1 MLQELTIENLAIIDH
16 LSLNFSDQMTV
27 LTGETGAGK
36 SIIIDAVGL
45 LVGGRGSQELIRKG
59 EGSLKVQGQFE
70 ISDQV
75 VIEDVLNELGVE
87 ITDGTLVIQREI
99 NRNGRNIIRVNGT
112 LMNTS
117 SLKKIGSRLVDIEG
131 QNDHQ
136 LLMQPEQHLGLLDE
150 FTNQDDDLLAKYET
164 IYEQYTD
171 TIHKIKQKQATE
183 QQSAQRIDMLEF
195 QVNEI
200 NNANLIEDEDVELTN
215 EQAQLNHF
223 QQINTALQTVQGVL
237 AGDDNGSSLD
247 AIASA
252 KESLEEISDFND
264 DYTQLND
271 RVSEAYFTLQDVAN
285 EVGRQLDNL
294 SFDEGRLN
302 EIEQRLNLIND
313 LERKYGDSV
322 TEILVYCTKISAE
335 LESMQENNVTSD
347 ELEERLVTLKSQL
360 QTLGNNLSQNRKQA
374 AKQIEKDIKQQLN
387 DLYMEKAVFEIKF
400 MDKKDDMFY
409 SNGIDQV
416 EFYIQ
421 TNPGEEMG
429 PLAKIASG
437 GELSRVMLALKT
449 IFARSQGVTSIIF
462 DEVDTG
468 VSGRVAQAIAEKI
481 KVIANQSQVL
491 CITHLPQVAAMA
503 QHHLLISKAVQDD
516 RTITSVDGLDEESR
530 IDELARML
538 AGAEVT
544 PLTVEH
550 AKELLKMAK

>member
-87 ITDGTLVIQREI
+87 IADGTLVIQREI
-99 NRNGRNIIRVNGT
+99 NRNGRNIIRVNDT
-112 LMNTS
+112 LMNTT

-150 FTNQDDDLLAKYET
+150 FANQDDDLLTKYEN
-164 IYEQYTD
+164 IYERYID

-200 NNANLIEDEDVELTN
+200 NNANLIENEDVDLTN

-294 SFDEGRLN
+294 SFDEDRLN

-360 QTLGNNLSQNRKQA
+360 QTLGNKLSQNRKQA

>member
-87 ITDGTLVIQREI
+87 IADGTLVIQREI
-99 NRNGRNIIRVNGT
+99 NRNGRNIIRVNDT
-112 LMNTS
+112 LMNTT

-150 FTNQDDDLLAKYET
+150 FANQDDDLLTKYEN
-164 IYEQYTD
+164 IYERYID

-200 NNANLIEDEDVELTN
+200 NNANLIENEDVDLTN

-223 QQINTALQTVQGVL
+223 QQINSSLQTVQGVL

-294 SFDEGRLN
+294 SFDEDRLN

-360 QTLGNNLSQNRKQA
+360 QTLGNKLSQNRKQA

-421 TNPGEEMG
+421 TNPGEAMG

>member
-87 ITDGTLVIQREI
+87 IADGTLVIQREI

-112 LMNTS
+112 LMNTT

-150 FTNQDDDLLAKYET
+150 FANQDDDLLAKYEN
-164 IYEQYTD
+164 IYEQYID

-200 NNANLIEDEDVELTN
+200 NNANLIENEDVDLTN

-264 DYTQLND
+264 DYTKLTD

-294 SFDEGRLN
+294 SFDEDRLN

-360 QTLGNNLSQNRKQA
+360 QTLGNKLSQNRKQA

>member
-87 ITDGTLVIQREI
+87 IADGTLVIQREI

-112 LMNTS
+112 LMNTT

-136 LLMQPEQHLGLLDE
+136 LLMQPDQHLGLLDE
-150 FTNQDDDLLAKYET
+150 FANQDDDLLAKYEN
-164 IYEQYTD
+164 IYEQYID

-200 NNANLIEDEDVELTN
+200 NNANLIENEDVDLTN

-237 AGDDNGSSLD
+237 SGDDNGSSLD

-264 DYTQLND
+264 DYNKLTD

-294 SFDEGRLN
+294 SFDEDRLN

-360 QTLGNNLSQNRKQA
+360 QTLGNKLSQNRKQA

>member
-87 ITDGTLVIQREI
+87 IADGTLVIQREI

-112 LMNTS
+112 LMNTT

-150 FTNQDDDLLAKYET
+150 FANQDDDLLTKYEN
-164 IYEQYTD
+164 IYERYID

-200 NNANLIEDEDVELTN
+200 NNANLIENEDVDLTN

-294 SFDEGRLN
+294 SFDEDRLN

-360 QTLGNNLSQNRKQA
+360 QTLGNKLSQNRKQA

>member
-87 ITDGTLVIQREI
+87 IADGTLVIQREI
-99 NRNGRNIIRVNGT
+99 NRNGRNIIRVNDT
-112 LMNTS
+112 LMNTT

-150 FTNQDDDLLAKYET
+150 FANQDDDLLTKYEN
-164 IYEQYTD
+164 IYERYID

-200 NNANLIEDEDVELTN
+200 NNANLIENEDVDLTN

-264 DYTQLND
+264 DYTKLTD

-294 SFDEGRLN
+294 SFDEDRLN

-360 QTLGNNLSQNRKQA
+360 QTLGNKLSQNRKQA

-421 TNPGEEMG
+421 TNPGEAMG

>member
-87 ITDGTLVIQREI
+87 IADGTLVIQREI

-112 LMNTS
+112 LMNTT

-150 FTNQDDDLLAKYET
+150 FANQDDDLLTKYEN
-164 IYEQYTD
+164 IYERYID

-200 NNANLIEDEDVELTN
+200 NNANLIENEDVDLTN

-294 SFDEGRLN
+294 SFDEDRLN

-360 QTLGNNLSQNRKQA
+360 QTLGNKLSQNRKQA

-400 MDKKDDMFY
+400 IDKKDDMFY

>member
-87 ITDGTLVIQREI
+87 IADGTLVIQREI

-112 LMNTS
+112 LMNTT

-150 FTNQDDDLLAKYET
+150 FANQDDDLLTKYEN
-164 IYEQYTD
+164 IYERYID

-200 NNANLIEDEDVELTN
+200 NNANLIENEDVDLTN

-223 QQINTALQTVQGVL
+223 QQINSSLQTVQGVL

-294 SFDEGRLN
+294 SFDEDRLN

-360 QTLGNNLSQNRKQA
+360 QTLGNKLSQNRKQA

-421 TNPGEEMG
+421 TNPGEAMG

>member
-87 ITDGTLVIQREI
+87 IADGTLVIQREI

-112 LMNTS
+112 LMNTT

-150 FTNQDDDLLAKYET
+150 FANQDDDLLTKYEN
-164 IYEQYTD
+164 IYERYID

-200 NNANLIEDEDVELTN
+200 NNANLIENEDVDLTN

-294 SFDEGRLN
+294 SFDEDRLN

-360 QTLGNNLSQNRKQA
+360 QTLGNKLSQNRKQA

-400 MDKKDDMFY
+400 MDKKDDMLY

>member
-87 ITDGTLVIQREI
+87 IADGTLVIQREI
-99 NRNGRNIIRVNGT
+99 NRNGRNIIRVNDT
-112 LMNTS
+112 LMNTT

-150 FTNQDDDLLAKYET
+150 FANQDDDLLTKYEN
-164 IYEQYTD
+164 IYERYID

-200 NNANLIEDEDVELTN
+200 NNANLIENEDVDLTN

-223 QQINTALQTVQGVL
+223 QQINSSLQTVQGVL

-294 SFDEGRLN
+294 SFDEDRLN

-360 QTLGNNLSQNRKQA
+360 QTLGNKLSQNRKQA

>member
-87 ITDGTLVIQREI
+87 IADGTLVIQREI

-112 LMNTS
+112 LMNTT

-150 FTNQDDDLLAKYET
+150 FANQDDDLLTKYEN
-164 IYEQYTD
+164 IYERYID

-200 NNANLIEDEDVELTN
+200 NNANLIENEDVDLTN

-223 QQINTALQTVQGVL
+223 QQINSSLQTVQGVL

-294 SFDEGRLN
+294 SFDEDRLN

-360 QTLGNNLSQNRKQA
+360 QTLGNKLSQNRKQA

-400 MDKKDDMFY
+400 MDKKDDMLY